1 MASEDRKF
9 DARVTCNIQSYGQEV
24 HACMLITLP
33 KIRQIG
39 MNQGRTILW
48 SLALEQYNKKT

>member
-9 DARVTCNIQSYGQEV
+9 DARVTCNIQSYGEEG
-24 HACMLITLP
+24 HACVLITLP

-39 MNQGRTILW
+39 MNQGHTIL
-48 SLALEQYNKKT
+48 